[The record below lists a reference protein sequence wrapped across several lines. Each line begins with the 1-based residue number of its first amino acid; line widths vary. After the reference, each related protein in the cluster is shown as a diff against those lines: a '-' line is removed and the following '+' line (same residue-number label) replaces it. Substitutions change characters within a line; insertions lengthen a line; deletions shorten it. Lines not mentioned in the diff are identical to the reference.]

1 MGRERTGC
9 RMWPEPDP
17 PGDGTPPAVG
27 RQEQQR
33 SRGRWGRGQRALNI
47 RPPSGVLGVVCED
60 RMETHMKMEGVGQ
73 ICDIQG

>member
-1 MGRERTGC
+1 
-9 RMWPEPDP
+9 MWPEPDLP
-17 PGDGTPPAVG
+17 VGMEHHSSGTET

-33 SRGRWGRGQRALNI
+33 SRGWRGGGQRALNI

-60 RMETHMKMEGVGQ
+60 RMETHMKMEGMGQ